1 MNFYEVGYTTWEEC
15 PQIILSHEDVYTQDE
30 FNEILLDAYVEV
42 NKKEEAN
49 HNEWYLNEWQS
60 EENKEKREELG
71 EDWYAYRPRVSSL
84 YSGVLNYLVD
94 KKGFKNLDIIA
105 SFSPSDNSD
114 LVPRK
119 GEEIEEIGDME
130 YVDDA
135 LVLLRQRF
143 NTIEPRDKKIDD
155 ILKK

>member
-15 PQIILSHEDVYTQDE
+15 PQIILSHDEVYTQE
-30 FNEILLDAYVEV
+30 QFNEILLDAYVEV
-42 NKKEEAN
+42 NKIDEAK
-49 HNEWYLNEWQS
+49 HNEWYLGEWQS

-71 EDWYAYRPRVSSL
+71 EDWYDYRPRVSSL

-94 KKGFKNLDIIA
+94 KKGFKNLDIVA
-105 SFSPSDNSD
+105 SFSPSDNYD

-119 GEEIEEIGDME
+119 DEELGDTE
-130 YVDDA
+130 YIDDA
-135 LVLLRQRF
+135 LTLLRQRF

>member
-15 PQIILSHEDVYTQDE
+15 PQIILSHDEVYTQE
-30 FNEILLDAYVEV
+30 QFNEILLDAYVEV
-42 NKKEEAN
+42 NKIDEAK
-49 HNEWYLNEWQS
+49 HNEWYLGEWQS

-71 EDWYAYRPRVSSL
+71 EDWYDYRPRVSSL

-94 KKGFKNLDIIA
+94 KKGFKNLDIVA
-105 SFSPSDNSD
+105 SFSPSDNYD

-119 GEEIEEIGDME
+119 DEELGDTE
-130 YVDDA
+130 YIDDA
-135 LVLLRQRF
+135 LALLRQRF

>member
-15 PQIILSHEDVYTQDE
+15 PQIILSHEDVYTKDE

-42 NKKEEAN
+42 NKIDEAK
-49 HNEWYLNEWQS
+49 HNEWYLGEWQS

-105 SFSPSDNSD
+105 SFSPSDNYD

-119 GEEIEEIGDME
+119 DEELGDTE
-130 YVDDA
+130 YIDDA

>member
-49 HNEWYLNEWQS
+49 HNEWYLNDWML
-60 EENKEKREELG
+60 EENKEKRESLPD
-71 EDWYAYRPRVSSL
+71 DWYDYRPRVSSL

-94 KKGFKNLDIIA
+94 KKGFKNLDFIA
-105 SFSPSDNSD
+105 SFSPSDNYD
-114 LVPRK
+114 LVPKK
-119 GEEIEEIGDME
+119 GEELGDTE
-130 YVDDA
+130 YIDDA

-155 ILKK
+155 VLKK

>member
-15 PQIILSHEDVYTQDE
+15 PQIILSHDEVYTKDE

-42 NKKEEAN
+42 NKIDEAK
-49 HNEWYLNEWQS
+49 HNEWYLGEWQS

-71 EDWYAYRPRVSSL
+71 EDWYDYRPRVSSL

-94 KKGFKNLDIIA
+94 KKGFKNLDIVA
-105 SFSPSDNSD
+105 SFSPSDNYD

-119 GEEIEEIGDME
+119 DEELGDTE
-130 YVDDA
+130 YIDDA

>member
-49 HNEWYLNEWQS
+49 HNEWYLNEWML
-60 EENKEKREELG
+60 EENKEKRESLPD
-71 EDWYAYRPRVSSL
+71 DWYDYRPRVSSL

-94 KKGFKNLDIIA
+94 KKGFKNLDFIA
-105 SFSPSDNSD
+105 SFSPSDNYD
-114 LVPRK
+114 LVPKK
-119 GEEIEEIGDME
+119 GEELGDTE
-130 YVDDA
+130 YIDDA

-155 ILKK
+155 VLKK

>member
-130 YVDDA
+130 DVDDA
-135 LVLLRQRF
+135 LVLLRQSF
-143 NTIEPRDKKIDD
+143 ITIEPRDKKIDD

>member
-49 HNEWYLNEWQS
+49 HNEWYLNEWML
-60 EENKEKREELG
+60 EENKEKRESLPD
-71 EDWYAYRPRVSSL
+71 DWYDYRPRVSSL

-94 KKGFKNLDIIA
+94 KKGFKNLDFIA
-105 SFSPSDNSD
+105 SFSPSDNYD
-114 LVPRK
+114 LVPKK
-119 GEEIEEIGDME
+119 GEELGDTE
-130 YVDDA
+130 YIDDA

-155 ILKK
+155 ILR

>member
-15 PQIILSHEDVYTQDE
+15 PQIILSHDKVYTQDE

-42 NKKEEAN
+42 SKKDEAT
-49 HNEWYLNEWQS
+49 HNEWYLGEWQS
-60 EENKEKREELG
+60 EENKESREALG
-71 EDWYAYRPRVSSL
+71 EDYYAYRPSVSSL
-84 YSGVLNYLVD
+84 YSGVLDYLVSE
-94 KKGFKNLDIIA
+94 KGFKNLDIVA
-105 SFSPSDNSD
+105 GFSPSDNYD

-119 GEEIEEIGDME
+119 GEDIRDTE

-155 ILKK
+155 ILG

>member
-15 PQIILSHEDVYTQDE
+15 PQIILSHDEVYTKDE

-42 NKKEEAN
+42 NKIDEAK
-49 HNEWYLNEWQS
+49 HNEWYLGEWQS

-71 EDWYAYRPRVSSL
+71 EDWYDYRPRVSSL

-94 KKGFKNLDIIA
+94 KKGFKNLDIVA
-105 SFSPSDNSD
+105 SFSPSDNYD

-119 GEEIEEIGDME
+119 DEELGDTE
-130 YVDDA
+130 YIDDA
-135 LVLLRQRF
+135 LALLRQRF